1 MAGSITLT
9 NLGGYSLGIANDETA
24 INVQKLS
31 VKADTKKTMVQ
42 DKIGHQVGRVD
53 NELHQEYNIE
63 GFVTGTTG
71 IMAATEQ
78 IGILIT
84 LANVISFGGVS
95 AGSTLLDDAQVN
107 YESAVLAKVNYKAT
121 RYPDIP
127 GTATQTTI

>member
-24 INVQKLS
+24 INIQKLS
-31 VKADTKKTMVQ
+31 NKATTNKLLVQ

-53 NELHQEYNIE
+53 KELHQEYSIE

-71 IMAATEQ
+71 IFADQ
-78 IGILIT
+78 IGLLIT
-84 LANVISFGGVS
+84 LANVATFGGVS
-95 AGSTLLDDAQVN
+95 AGATLVDEAEVN
-107 YESAVLAKVNYKAT
+107 YESGQLARVNYKAT

-127 GTATQTTI
+127 STSTQVTL